1 MTVRTTY
8 GPVEII
14 DWVAA
19 TTIRTSHADPLPQGN
34 KTERK
39 SDVYTTKVTELWHHA
54 MTNRI
59 ESMMSIVV
67 KKREWRPRS
76 QQEQTV

>member
-1 MTVRTTY
+1 MMVRTTY
-8 GPVEII
+8 GPIEI

-39 SDVYTTKVTELWHHA
+39 SDVYTTKVTEL
-54 MTNRI
+54 
-59 ESMMSIVV
+59 
-67 KKREWRPRS
+67 
-76 QQEQTV
+76 